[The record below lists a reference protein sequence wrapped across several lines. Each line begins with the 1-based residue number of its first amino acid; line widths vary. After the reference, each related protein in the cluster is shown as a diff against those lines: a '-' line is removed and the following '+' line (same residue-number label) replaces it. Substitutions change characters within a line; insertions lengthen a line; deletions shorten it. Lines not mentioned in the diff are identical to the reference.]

1 MKTYQLA
8 LASIMTALLVTSC
21 SKPEREPEAVPK
33 NQATFE
39 KPAGQPSEIAQKV
52 GEISQAVVENT
63 VDKTIKITG
72 KTAEK
77 VEKAKEVVIETTDKA
92 VTKTEEVV
100 KKTET
105 TTKKVSQQ
113 VIEKTAAV
121 DKAAVKTTIAT
132 MDKAEVLVE
141 KTAEALKPAINSAKT
156 SAPLKVP
163 ETITLENK
171 KGKITVSHKKHS
183 TTFACKQCHGDATP
197 GPMEL
202 GQEKGHSLCKG
213 CHQEKG
219 AGPTDCNGCHE
230 KKAMKQLQGC

>member
-8 LASIMTALLVTSC
+8 LASIMTAVLVTGC
-21 SKPEREPEAVPK
+21 SKPERKPEAVPK
-33 NQATFE
+33 NQATVE
-39 KPAGQPSEIAQKV
+39 NHASQPSEIAQKV
-52 GEISQAVVENT
+52 GEIPQAVVENT
-63 VDKTIKITG
+63 VDKTIKV
-72 KTAEK
+72 A

-92 VTKTEEVV
+92 ITITEEVV
-100 KKTET
+100 KNAET
-105 TTKKVSQQ
+105 TRKKVPQQ
-113 VIEKTAAV
+113 VKKTAAV
-121 DKAAVKTTIAT
+121 DKAAVKTTTAT

-141 KTAEALKPAINSAKT
+141 KTAEAIKPAINSAKT

-171 KGKITVSHKKHS
+171 KGKINMPHKKHS
-183 TTFACKQCHGDATP
+183 TSFACKQCHGDATP

-202 GQEKGHSLCKG
+202 GQEKGHALCKG
-213 CHQEKG
+213 CHQKKG